1 MGSPVEAV
9 GGQIVIGD
17 LLLTW
22 ISESGSGKIIDLRAR
37 AGWLMRTEDLGPS
50 DSATNQWLR
59 DAASLGHC
67 EVDWKRGTWSVAP
80 PIVTRLN
87 LSDGL
92 AILVGARRP
101 RLIRALDEAG
111 VYFESARR
119 PGSPRDFP
127 VPSTILIPYEQIC
140 DLEQAAIAI
149 GARFSG
155 CAASGIA
162 AMLEQPAL
170 TTPAAPPAYDSQF
183 EQLAGGSR
191 QTWRPT
197 SPRDSGFPSG
207 LYREKVHGR
216 WQYLLRRDAK
226 WYESDHSTGI
236 FAELARHNESVIQ
249 WRPDGDDYT
258 RTGTLIVDRDAP
270 LPPLH
275 ARALVLCSG
284 FTPRIGSSAET
295 VLYDNVP
302 YSIATRVARSLEQCM
317 QVGV

>member
-170 TTPAAPPAYDSQF
+170 TTPAVVRLGGRPLRETRVF
-183 EQLAGGSR
+183 RAGSTERKSTAAGNICCAE
-191 QTWRPT
+191 T
-197 SPRDSGFPSG
+197 PSG
-207 LYREKVHGR
+207 TNQTIRLASLPSSPGITKV
-216 WQYLLRRDAK
+216 
-226 WYESDHSTGI
+226 SFS
-236 FAELARHNESVIQ
+236 
-249 WRPDGDDYT
+249 GDLT
-258 RTGTLIVDRDAP
+258 VMTTPGPAP
-270 LPPLH
+270 
-275 ARALVLCSG
+275 
-284 FTPRIGSSAET
+284 
-295 VLYDNVP
+295 
-302 YSIATRVARSLEQCM
+302 
-317 QVGV
+317 